1 MFNIRVNATGIIYV
15 PQEGPVVKGGEKAN
29 QLFSPSGNVNKQR
42 NGPDVRHQV
51 RVKTG
56 DGSMDGA
63 KRGRRVGRADRHI
76 TKEK

>member
-42 NGPDVRHQV
+42 NQV